1 MAQTTI
7 SARIDEHDKAAFDRF
22 CDDVGLSTSAAI
34 SIFVK
39 AVLRERR
46 IPFEITQSADPFYS
60 ASNQE
65 HLMKSIKELREGKGT
80 AHELIEVDDE

>member
-7 SARIDEHDKAAFDRF
+7 SARIDEHDKAAFDHF

-65 HLMKSIKELREGKGT
+65 QAREGKGT
-80 AHELIEVDDE
+80 AHELIETNNE

>member
-7 SARIDEHDKAAFDRF
+7 SARIDEKDKAAFDRF
-22 CDDVGLSTSAAI
+22 CDDEGLSTSAAI

-46 IPFEITQSADPFYS
+46 IPFEIAQSAS
-60 ASNQE
+60 SVSQQE
-65 HLMKSIKELREGKGT
+65 DSS
-80 AHELIEVDDE
+80 HENERN